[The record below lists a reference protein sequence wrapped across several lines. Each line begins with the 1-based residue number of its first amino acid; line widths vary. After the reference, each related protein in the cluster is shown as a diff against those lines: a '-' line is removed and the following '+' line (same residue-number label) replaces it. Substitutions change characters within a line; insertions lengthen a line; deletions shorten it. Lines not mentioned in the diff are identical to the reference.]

1 MTSCLKSWS
10 YRFIHRK
17 CICQRTISNY
27 YNSSSIPSSD
37 QGWKRGN
44 VLSRL
49 HNLSCP
55 WIYRSYSLSSTLL
68 IFKRRSTSLFVKFV
82 KFVFIDY
89 QSVLEVD
96 KYKDAFIIMHFLID
110 LIFFFEFLWFL
121 SIYVFLNQFS
131 YIIYAKHI
139 FNFN

>member
-68 IFKRRSTSLFVKFV
+68 IFKRRSTSLFVREIRVHRLSKCSRSRQIERCV
-82 KFVFIDY
+82 Y
-89 QSVLEVD
+89 NN
-96 KYKDAFIIMHFLID
+96 AFFD
-110 LIFFFEFLWFL
+110 RFNFFLWIFMIFIHLCVFKSIFL
-121 SIYVFLNQFS
+121 YNLCKT
-131 YIIYAKHI
+131 YI
-139 FNFN
+139 